1 MSDSLEK
8 RTETTGVVKSAAR
21 TLAVLEV
28 FQNWK
33 RPASAREIAR
43 TLEMP
48 RSSANALLASLVTLG
63 YLWFEPKNAT
73 YFPTLKVGLLGE
85 WLIGSIRRD
94 RALGSIL
101 QEVSAATGET
111 VSIAM
116 RAGFDM
122 QFITI
127 FPSTFP
133 IALNIEEGA
142 LAPLFESAVG
152 IAWIAGQ
159 DIGEIE
165 DLVAAHNKRTG
176 IKPVALADM
185 KKRISDVGTK
195 GAAVAYDKVLP
206 DTGAIG
212 LAYPRPVQGQ
222 TVVIG
227 VAGPEDRI
235 RRSEKQ
241 IIALIRRLVRQT
253 LG

>member
-1 MSDSLEK
+1 MNTGIESP
-8 RTETTGVVKSAAR
+8 TETTAVIKSASR
-21 TLAVLEV
+21 TLAVLEA

-33 RPASAREIAR
+33 RPAGAREIAR
-43 TLEMP
+43 ALEMP

-73 YFPTLKVGLLGE
+73 YFPTLKVGLLGD

-101 QEVSAATGET
+101 QEISATTGET

-122 QFITI
+122 QFVTI
-127 FPSTFP
+127 LPSTFP
-133 IALNIEEGA
+133 VALNIEEGA

-152 IAWIAGQ
+152 FAWLAAQ
-159 DIGEIE
+159 DMGEIE
-165 DLVAAHNKRTG
+165 DLVAAYNKRAKVT
-176 IKPVALADM
+176 PVATPDL
-185 KKRISDVGTK
+185 KKRISEVAAK

-206 DTGAIG
+206 DTGAI
-212 LAYPRPVQGQ
+212 AIAFPRSVQGQ
-222 TVVIG
+222 TIVIG
-227 VAGPEDRI
+227 AAGPHQRI

>member
-1 MSDSLEK
+1 MNDGLEK
-8 RTETTGVVKSAAR
+8 PPETAGVIKSASR
-21 TLAVLEV
+21 TLAVLEA

-33 RPASAREIAR
+33 RPAGAREIAR

-73 YFPTLKVGLLGE
+73 YFPTLKVGLLGD

-94 RALGSIL
+94 RALSSIL
-101 QEVSAATGET
+101 QEISAATGET
-111 VSIAM
+111 VSLVM
-116 RAGFDM
+116 RTGFDM
-122 QFITI
+122 QLVTI
-127 FPSTFP
+127 VPSTFP

-152 IAWIAGQ
+152 IAWIAAQ
-159 DIGEIE
+159 NIGEIE
-165 DLVAAHNKRTG
+165 DLVVAHNKRPGVTQ
-176 IKPVALADM
+176 VAPLDL
-185 KKRISDVGTK
+185 KKRISEVAAK

-206 DTGAIG
+206 DTGAIA
-212 LAYPRPVQGQ
+212 LAFPRPVQGQ
-222 TVVIG
+222 TIVIG
-227 VAGPEDRI
+227 LGGPHERI